1 MMMARRRIL
10 LRNRIRIAMC
20 VTVCA
25 GLFGVAVPA
34 QSAALGGDAINALI
48 IDALAAQNLTGNP
61 AIPAERRFRDCAEKL
76 TIEPMFGSWST
87 VAVKCHVGV
96 GWKIAIRT
104 HLTTRPNPVA
114 VKEFASNPDI
124 LKTIDGVVLDS
135 RPAATPSPSPQ
146 DVVDVVVLTRS
157 LVRGEVILAEDL
169 ALVPLPQNSLIGVF
183 HNPADLV
190 GRRVKS
196 AITANRPVKSHQLE
210 MDFMVDTGSE
220 VLIVSMGGG
229 ISVGMLGFALEK
241 GQFGD
246 WIDVENASSGKT
258 VRAKVIGEKKVAVIA
273 KKS

>member
-1 MMMARRRIL
+1 MARRRTFSQSR
-10 LRNRIRIAMC
+10 LRMATC

-25 GLFGVAVPA
+25 GMFGFAGPA
-34 QSAALGGDAINALI
+34 QAAALGGDAVNNLI

-61 AIPAERRFRDCAEKL
+61 AISAERVFPDCAEKL

-96 GWKIAIRT
+96 GWTIAIRT
-104 HLTTRPNPVA
+104 HLTTRPRKVA
-114 VKEFASNPDI
+114 VREFAANPDI
-124 LKTIDGVVLDS
+124 LKTIDGAVLDS
-135 RPAATPSPSPQ
+135 RPAATSSPALQ

-157 LVRGEVILAEDL
+157 LARGEVILAEDL

-196 AITANRPVKSHQLE
+196 AVTANRPVKSYQLE
-210 MDFMVDTGSE
+210 VDFMVDSDSE

-229 ISVGMLGFALEK
+229 ISVDMLGFALEN

-246 WIDVENASSGKT
+246 WINVENASSGKT
-258 VRAKVIGEKKVAVIA
+258 IRAKIIGEKKVAVMT